1 MDDTAN
7 ENDIMDQFKVSKRT
21 LQYDVKAIN
30 DWLCRQKLHELERTS
45 EGVLVWEATKLV
57 RDQLLADVQDQSIPF
72 HQMSEMDR
80 RDFLL
85 FILLIETDYVSTKEL
100 CDRFDMSRNSIRK
113 LLVDLE
119 TSLAGEDIQLLSKPK
134 KGWILWGEEDALKRF
149 FVKRFHEVFIE
160 RTNRYRFQRREM
172 HELVSQSIPGWQSWL
187 AQRSHLVAQGV
198 TDRSSGRVIAS
209 LMISIL
215 RADQT
220 DPESTDSLEFPVL
233 AESGVLQRFESLIEG
248 HDFPLSEKDHVFCA
262 KYLLGNRAIDM
273 DQKLEIVF
281 DELPKMVK
289 TMVKDMSEISARPIR
304 DPERLVK
311 SLIAHLQPT
320 IFRIRFGI
328 EVENELLGQIQERY
342 QAYYRAARI
351 ASRPLEQHFSIRI
364 PPEEVAFIAMHFGA
378 FIEKEQRD
386 QARILL
392 VCHEGMAT
400 VRLIQARLQ
409 EEFDAYSI
417 IGIKSRHQYMNMKT
431 IEADLVVTTIYLE
444 SRGIPVVSVEPLLSE
459 ENIKDLGKVLAK
471 RTVPREDAVD
481 RILAEVEKFSTIH
494 QPKLMRQA
502 IRAIVEGKR
511 SGKKLSELLNTSHIL
526 LGQRVDSWQE
536 AVGLAAQPL
545 LTDGAIT
552 EGYYLRMLE
561 NIERFRAYVVIKK
574 FVAMP
579 HARPEDGALDL
590 QASLVVLDKGVKF
603 GHPKND
609 PVRIVFILT
618 AIDPQQHLQALD
630 TFRKMIA
637 TDEALKRLKQM
648 QSKEACRQWI
658 MELEE

>member
-1 MDDTAN
+1 
-7 ENDIMDQFKVSKRT
+7 
-21 LQYDVKAIN
+21 
-30 DWLCRQKLHELERTS
+30 
-45 EGVLVWEATKLV
+45 
-57 RDQLLADVQDQSIPF
+57 
-72 HQMSEMDR
+72 
-80 RDFLL
+80 
-85 FILLIETDYVSTKEL
+85 
-100 CDRFDMSRNSIRK
+100 
-113 LLVDLE
+113 
-119 TSLAGEDIQLLSKPK
+119 
-134 KGWILWGEEDALKRF
+134 
-149 FVKRFHEVFIE
+149 
-160 RTNRYRFQRREM
+160 
-172 HELVSQSIPGWQSWL
+172 
-187 AQRSHLVAQGV
+187 
-198 TDRSSGRVIAS
+198 
-209 LMISIL
+209 
-215 RADQT
+215 
-220 DPESTDSLEFPVL
+220 
-233 AESGVLQRFESLIEG
+233 
-248 HDFPLSEKDHVFCA
+248 
-262 KYLLGNRAIDM
+262 
-273 DQKLEIVF
+273 
-281 DELPKMVK
+281 
-289 TMVKDMSEISARPIR
+289 
-304 DPERLVK
+304 
-311 SLIAHLQPT
+311 
-320 IFRIRFGI
+320 
-328 EVENELLGQIQERY
+328 
-342 QAYYRAARI
+342 
-351 ASRPLEQHFSIRI
+351 
-364 PPEEVAFIAMHFGA
+364 
-378 FIEKEQRD
+378 
-386 QARILL
+386 
-392 VCHEGMAT
+392 
-400 VRLIQARLQ
+400 
-409 EEFDAYSI
+409 
-417 IGIKSRHQYMNMKT
+417 MNMKT